1 MKILVAVVGFLFIF
15 VVLLDAFEVIVLP
28 RRVTRKLRLTVL
40 FYTMTWRP
48 WAAVARRIGK
58 SKKREAYLSFYGPL
72 SLIVLLIVW
81 AAGLILG
88 FAFLHW
94 SLGSEIN
101 VADLP
106 NTGFTTD
113 LYLSGTTFFTLGL
126 GDVLPVT
133 GLARLLT
140 VMEAGIGF
148 GFLAIIIGYLPVIY
162 QAFSRREVN
171 ISLLDARAGTP
182 STAAELLRRHG
193 RDGNMDALNQLLQD
207 WERWSSDLME
217 SHLSYPVLSY
227 YRSQHDNQSWLAALA
242 TILDTCAL
250 VIVGVDGAPAW
261 QAQLTFAMARH
272 AVVDISQ
279 IFNVSPKAQEYERL
293 TSRQLAS
300 LRVVL
305 ASSGVPLRDGDDA
318 DQKLHELRRMYEPYI
333 KSLAD
338 TMLMPL
344 PPWIV
349 EKDVVDNWQTSAW
362 ERNPAVLATKFNRA
376 CQKGKAES
384 VGMKDESV
392 AIRAE

>member
-1 MKILVAVVGFLFIF
+1 MKVLIAVVGCIFIF
-15 VVLLDAFEVIVLP
+15 VVLLDAFEAIVLP
-28 RRVTRKLRLTVL
+28 RRVARRLRLTVL
-40 FYTMTWRP
+40 FYTTTWIP
-48 WAAVARRIGK
+48 WAAVARRI
-58 SKKREAYLSFYGPL
+58 SKRKRREAYLSFYGPL
-72 SLIVLLIVW
+72 SLIVLLMVW
-81 AAGLILG
+81 AVGLILG

-94 SLGSEIN
+94 ALGSEIN
-101 VADLP
+101 MAKVSSA
-106 NTGFTTD
+106 GFSTD

-126 GDVLPVT
+126 GDIVPVT
-133 GLARLLT
+133 PLART
-140 VMEAGIGF
+140 VTVIEAGTGF

-193 RDGNMDALNQLLQD
+193 RSGNMEALNQLLQD

-227 YRSQHDNQSWLAALA
+227 YRSQHDNQSWLAALT

-272 AVVDISQ
+272 AVVDIAQ
-279 IFNVSPKAQEYERL
+279 VFNVSPRSRAYDRLPAGQL
-293 TSRQLAS
+293 TSLRAALA
-300 LRVVL
+300 
-305 ASSGVPLRDGDDA
+305 ASGVPLRDGADA
-318 DQKLHELRRMYEPYI
+318 DQKLDELRKMYEPYI

-338 TMLMPL
+338 NMLMPL

-349 EKDVVDNWQTSAW
+349 EKEAVDNWQTSAW
-362 ERNPAVLATKFNRA
+362 ERNPAALANKFTKA
-376 CQKGKAES
+376 CQKGKSEGGS
-384 VGMKDESV
+384 MKDERVESV
-392 AIRAE
+392 IS